1 MNKLTTAAAALV
13 ATAAL
18 IAAGCSANSGD
29 DDGDCDSIGVVQ
41 HDRRDALAVELV
53 AAHAGKGGGKK
64 KSSSGS
70 KGKAPARKAPKAD
83 LKKPGRTTPK
93 ATPTGK
99 VRGSHG
105 RSHVDLDDFDCE
117 DDD

>member
-18 IAAGCSANSGD
+18 IAAGCSASND

-41 HDRRDALAVELV
+41 HDQREALAVELV
-53 AAHAGKGGGKK
+53 AAHAGKGGGGK

-83 LKKPGRTTPK
+83 LKKPGRTTP
-93 ATPTGK
+93 TGK

-105 RSHVDLDDFDCE
+105 HSHVDLDDFDCE